1 MGRYTTQLRHT
12 LELMCGMEESPSSYT
27 SVDMVING
35 TWDRAFGSYPIFDEK
50 YRKPLNM
57 KILRHFY
64 MHEIG
69 FETEGQFLYQLNRKM
84 NEIMPYYNRLYET
97 ELLDLDPWVNTNY
110 VEKYLG
116 HGVYGK
122 EFTHG
127 HTVGVQDSSSTQ
139 YGKTVTGN
147 GKDTSKGSST
157 SSGDTS
163 QTYGKKTVDSGSS
176 SDRGTKSGE
185 GENLKTLGL
194 SDTTTQTENQSGID
208 ERTIDRTGSNG
219 EKNTNNTQNLNLYL
233 DTPEGNIQGLTNKD
247 YLTDARKIT
256 GDVTGQK
263 TGEWED
269 HSTDGIKY
277 GKTTY
282 TEGSAT
288 HTGTDK
294 DTSSSSETHEYI
306 GTSANENTQ
315 SGTDRGTHSDT
326 GSTTG
331 ETTRTSTETQ
341 GGSDRT
347 QGQST
352 TEHGGTDHDTGENTD
367 DYIKEI
373 VGRNGVDVLDV
384 LEKLRK
390 SFWNID
396 MMVINELDILFMQ
409 IW

>member
-122 EFTHG
+122 EFRHG
-127 HTVGVQDSSSTQ
+127 HTVGVQDSGSTQ

-185 GENLKTLGL
+185 GENLKTLNL
-194 SDTTTQTENQSGID
+194 SDTTAQTENQSGID

-219 EKNTNNTQNLNLYL
+219 ERNTSKTNNLNLYL
-233 DTPEGNIQGLTNKD
+233 DTPEGNIEGLTNKN

-256 GDVTGQK
+256 DEVTGQK

-269 HSTDGIKY
+269 HSADSIKY

-282 TEGSAT
+282 TEGDAT

-294 DTSSSSETHEYI
+294 DTSSSSETHDYI
-306 GTSANENTQ
+306 GTSTNENTQ

-341 GGSDRT
+341 GGADRT

-396 MMVINELDILFMQ
+396 IMVINELDILFMQ